1 MCLSRYNTQGKQLNV
16 ILNAIEYDIE
26 CDMNTSEQ
34 YDEIV
39 ARCRRIYELKMRD
52 YGPSWRIMRP
62 QTVNDQLF
70 IKAKR
75 VREIEMTGVNLVGE
89 SVEGEM
95 MAIVNYSIIGLI
107 QLRQGFADSVDMTR
121 ERAMEL
127 YDDYMAEAKALMLR
141 KNHDYGEAWRDMF
154 PSSLTDII
162 LTKIN
167 RNKAI
172 AANDNKTLISEGADG
187 NYFDMLNYAVFYLIQ
202 MTLHE

>member
-1 MCLSRYNTQGKQLNV
+1 MGNTNEEFDVV
-16 ILNAIEYDIE
+16 IAK
-26 CDMNTSEQ
+26 
-34 YDEIV
+34 
-39 ARCRRIYELKMRD
+39 CRQIFTLKMKD

-75 VREIEMTGVNLVGE
+75 IRELEMTGVNLVGD
-89 SVEGEM
+89 SVESEL
-95 MAIVNYSIIGLI
+95 MAIVNYAVIGLI
-107 QLRQGFADSVDMTR
+107 QLSEGFADSVDMTA
-121 ERAMEL
+121 ERATEL
-127 YDDYMAEAKALMLR
+127 YDKWIAAAKALMQK

-154 PSSLTDII
+154 GTSLTDII

-172 AANDNKTLISEGADG
+172 AANDNRTLISEGADG

-202 MTLHE
+202 KMEKI

>member
-1 MCLSRYNTQGKQLNV
+1 MKTNDEF
-16 ILNAIEYDIE
+16 IEIA
-26 CDMNTSEQ
+26 
-34 YDEIV
+34 
-39 ARCRRIYELKMRD
+39 ARCRKIYVLKMKD

-75 VREIEMTGVNLVGE
+75 IREIEMTGVNLVGD
-89 SVEGEM
+89 SIQGEL

-107 QLRQGFADSVDMTR
+107 QLREGFADSVDMTA
-121 ERAMEL
+121 ERATEL
-127 YDDYMAEAKALMLR
+127 YDAYITEARDLMLR

-167 RNKAI
+167 RNKSI
-172 AANDNKTLISEGADG
+172 TANDNQTLISEGADG
-187 NYFDMLNYAVFYLIQ
+187 NYFDMLNYAIFYLIQ
-202 MTLHE
+202 MMEKNQLV

>member
-1 MCLSRYNTQGKQLNV
+1 MNT
-16 ILNAIEYDIE
+16 AEEYDE
-26 CDMNTSEQ
+26 V
-34 YDEIV
+34 V
-39 ARCRRIYELKMRD
+39 ARCRRIYALKIQD

-75 VREIEMTGVNLVGE
+75 VREIEMTGVNMVGE
-89 SVEGEM
+89 SIEGEM

-107 QLRQGFADSVDMTR
+107 QMREGFADSVDMTR
-121 ERAMEL
+121 EKALSL
-127 YDDYMAEAKALMLR
+127 YDQYIAEAKALMTR

-167 RNKAI
+167 RNKSI
-172 AANDNKTLISEGADG
+172 AANDNHTLISEGADG

-202 MTLHE
+202 MTEKAH

>member
-1 MCLSRYNTQGKQLNV
+1 
-16 ILNAIEYDIE
+16 
-26 CDMNTSEQ
+26 MNTSVQ
-34 YDEIV
+34 YDDVV
-39 ARCRRIYELKMRD
+39 AKCRQIFVLKMKD

-89 SVEGEM
+89 TIEEEM

-107 QLRQGFADSVDMTR
+107 QLREGYADSVDMTA
-121 ERAMEL
+121 ERATEL
-127 YDDYMAEAKALMLR
+127 YDRYIQEAKKLMMR

-154 PSSLTDII
+154 QASLTDII

-172 AANDNKTLISEGADG
+172 TANDNQTLISEGADG
-187 NYFDMLNYAVFYLIQ
+187 NYFDMLNYAVFYLIKQ
-202 MTLHE
+202 LYNEKQ